1 MKNSTSLFMHIRDLE
16 TAITQKIEFSETK
29 IF

>member
-1 MKNSTSLFMHIRDLE
+1 MKNSTFLFMYIRDLE
-16 TAITQKIEFSETK
+16 IAITQKIDFSETK